1 MKATIPPALAAM
13 LLVAPMRAVAQPGP
27 ETLDAWRHYVAIDT
41 EHDMAFRR
49 RTPSL
54 ATARSVATSIRETG
68 GGDRGFLWRLN
79 SYWRYEAVNG
89 GVAVEIESL
98 TLSRGIPSVFR
109 PVVAPIVRSIARES
123 MCRTLDNV
131 RKTMTAG

>member
-1 MKATIPPALAAM
+1 M
-13 LLVAPMRAVAQPGP
+13 PG
-27 ETLDAWRHYVAIDT
+27 
-41 EHDMAFRR
+41 
-49 RTPSL
+49 
-54 ATARSVATSIRETG
+54 G
-68 GGDRGFLWRLN
+68 LN

-89 GVAVEIESL
+89 GVAVELESL

-109 PVVAPIVRSIARES
+109 PIVAPIVRSIARES